1 MSAESA
7 VISLKSPKPYQA
19 ILMGGLIVGVLDI
32 SSAFILSALRGGT
45 PVRVLQGIASG
56 LIGADAFN
64 EGLLAATLGLAL
76 HFLVAFVATTVFYLL
91 SRKLAF
97 MIEQPL
103 VSGPL
108 FGIAVCLFMYMV
120 VLPLTF
126 HRSYFTSFSTVITPV
141 LVHIFCVGLP
151 MALVIRHYSK

>member
-7 VISLKSPKPYQA
+7 VMSFGRPKPTQA
-19 ILMGGLIVGVLDI
+19 IMLGGLIVGVLDI
-32 SSAFILSALRGGT
+32 SSAFVLSALRGGT

-64 EGLLAATLGLAL
+64 QGMLAAALGLGL
-76 HFLVAFVATTVFYLL
+76 HFLVAFVATTIFYFL
-91 SRKLAF
+91 SRKLTF
-97 MIEQPL
+97 MVEQPL

-108 FGIAVCLFMYMV
+108 YGIAVCLFMYMI

-126 HRSYFTSFSTVITPV
+126 HRSYFTSFSTVITPI

-151 MALVIRHYSK
+151 MALVVRHYSK